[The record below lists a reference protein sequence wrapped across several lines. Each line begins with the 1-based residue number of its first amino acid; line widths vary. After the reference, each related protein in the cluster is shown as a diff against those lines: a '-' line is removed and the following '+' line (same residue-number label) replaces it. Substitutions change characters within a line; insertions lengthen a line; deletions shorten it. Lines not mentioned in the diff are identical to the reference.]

1 VEENQQTRVL
11 KTAKKIENII
21 KKYNM
26 VEIISLIY
34 SFLLFINHNFNP
46 KKFKNHTHA
55 CVRLV
60 YVFRGRLALLLES
73 TFQKI

>member
-1 VEENQQTRVL
+1 
-11 KTAKKIENII
+11 
-21 KKYNM
+21 M

-34 SFLLFINHNFNP
+34 SFLLFVNHNFNP

-60 YVFRGRLALLLES
+60 YVFKRTYNFVHYDPL
-73 TFQKI
+73 